1 MTFLSANDPA
11 YKRRLNLSDT
21 SMPMDDKPVTGM
33 VMGPDGRAYLVERGL
48 RDVQQYAGQE
58 GETQYSGGTDDWLWR
73 DQKTGQEHYL
83 SDYADKGV
91 KLYDTSPQAL
101 QSLLDREG
109 RGVFNRGGSKDGA
122 WISSMSDADPNK
134 YAGATS
140 YFDVAEQAD
149 DADSLGYLHRINP
162 GVRQQIFDA
171 AGYSGGL
178 PGMSPEDVARIERA
192 MYKIDPMS
200 FGGGFSEAGGD
211 MGMDPSVGFGQ
222 ASMGGV
228 DPILGRATANPMGSY
243 FRNIENLKW
252 SPEFGLYNDGS
263 AGFVKR
269 KKQTA
274 LQQGMPFIAAAAA
287 LMGGAALLG
296 PAMAA
301 GAGGA
306 GGAIGTGAEL
316 GFGGMLADAGVTSGA
331 LEGLGGTV
339 FSGGE
344 LFANGALNLTENAY
358 ANSAITGALKNAA
371 MSGITGN
378 DITAKGLIGGALTG
392 AASPFISDTLKGM
405 DVTGTLNKTLTGAAT
420 GALGAGINGGDALK
434 GAVTGGVGG
443 AVGGMTG
450 SGLLGAGASY
460 LAGNAMNQSQAANN
474 AVTASTQAVANT
486 PAAAAQSGTATKQP
500 TNFSIGQLSREIWG

>member
-1 MTFLSANDPA
+1 MAFVSYNDPVMRRISA
-11 YKRRLNLSDT
+11 ARHQYADDQPYKTPPPGL
-21 SMPMDDKPVTGM
+21 
-33 VMGPDGRAYLVERGL
+33 VMMPDGRAFLVEKGL
-48 RDVQQYAGQE
+48 RGATQFSGQE
-58 GETQYSGGTDDWLWR
+58 GEEQYEGGTDDWMWR

-83 SDYADKGV
+83 SDYLSQGA
-91 KLYDTSPQAL
+91 KLYDTSEGGL
-101 QSLLDREG
+101 SSLLEREG
-109 RGVFNRGGSKDGA
+109 RGVFNRGGHKQGDWGA
-122 WISSMSDADPNK
+122 SMYNLDPSQVSGSQN
-134 YAGATS
+134 YWDT
-140 YFDVAEQAD
+140 AEMAD
-149 DADSLGYLHRINP
+149 DADSLGYLTRINP
-162 GVRQQIFDA
+162 TARKQIFDA
-171 AGYSGGL
+171 AGVSMPANTSAL
-178 PGMSPEDVARIERA
+178 SSDDIAKLERT

-200 FGGGFSEAGGD
+200 FGGGYTGE
-211 MGMDPSVGFGQ
+211 MGNALYGQ

-228 DPILGRATANPMGSY
+228 DPLYGRRTANPMGEY
-243 FRNIENLKW
+243 FKNPENLKFD
-252 SPEFGLYNDGS
+252 PNYGLYNDGS

-269 KKQTA
+269 KKQSA
-274 LQQGMPFIAAAAA
+274 LEQGMPFIMAAAA

-296 PAMAA
+296 PAMA
-301 GAGGA
+301 GGA
-306 GGAIGTGAEL
+306 GSAGAVGTGAEL

-392 AASPFISDTLKGM
+392 AASPFISDTLKSM

-486 PAAAAQSGTATKQP
+486 PAAAAQSGTTTKQP
-500 TNFSIGQLSREIWG
+500 TTFSIGRLSREIWG